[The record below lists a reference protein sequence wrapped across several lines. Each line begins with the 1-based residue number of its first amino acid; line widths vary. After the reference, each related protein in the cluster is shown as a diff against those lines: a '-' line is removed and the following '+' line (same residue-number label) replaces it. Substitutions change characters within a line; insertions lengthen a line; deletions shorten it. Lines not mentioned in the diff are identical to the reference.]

1 MRTIFYL
8 ILWLIMLYILL
19 IIGIVVYVF
28 TLSFHQL
35 LSLLYFLEYGD
46 PSDEDHEEQF
56 NLEFKQKQNNKLI

>member
-1 MRTIFYL
+1 MKTILYL

-46 PSDEDHEEQF
+46 PSDECHEEQF